1 MSRSRLG
8 GDSASAEPLCH
19 VNRGGGGGH
28 CIRYLLF
35 HVPHKTKM
43 GKATFLGAIQLLGAV
58 CQFPA
63 KTLPQIS
70 RALPTPSSPLVFFR

>member
-1 MSRSRLG
+1 MSRRRLG

-19 VNRGGGGGH
+19 VNRGGGEGR
-28 CIRYLLF
+28 CIRSLLF
-35 HVPHKTKM
+35 HVPHKRKL
-43 GKATFLGAIQLLGAV
+43 GKATFLGAIQLFGAV

-63 KTLPQIS
+63 KTLPQIF